1 MKLKSFLLVLFVIL
15 TALQVCAQSV
25 DSFGKLQPA
34 ITTVVQTKLYLKA
47 DLASPVF
54 TGIPVV
60 LTATAG
66 HNSTQIVTTAF
77 VKSTIVGSVVDLTT
91 N

>member
-34 ITTVVQTKLYLKA
+34 ITTVIQTKLDLK
-47 DLASPVF
+47 V
-54 TGIPVV
+54 I
-60 LTATAG
+60 
-66 HNSTQIVTTAF
+66 
-77 VKSTIVGSVVDLTT
+77 
-91 N
+91 